1 MPARK
6 AKMWSLVGR
15 LHFIHFCWG
24 RRATYMTRHE
34 KCVFKE
40 SLIPTLAK
48 TIQQLIAVLCMLKST
63 SEQSFGLK
71 IGEEKC
77 KLNQNICLKSR
88 IINCGGFN
96 MHLWFSVII
105 ALRPK
110 YIILS
115 IFIPCRIEPSL
126 LTLNQFMNGC
136 FRKIK
141 LPHPHQQF
149 SEVLEERLE
158 KRHFS

>member
-1 MPARK
+1 
-6 AKMWSLVGR
+6 
-15 LHFIHFCWG
+15 
-24 RRATYMTRHE
+24 
-34 KCVFKE
+34 
-40 SLIPTLAK
+40 
-48 TIQQLIAVLCMLKST
+48 MLKST

-158 KRHFS
+158 KRHFSWEVLCSISPPFQFTTVRLSPVCDSRSWPTSMSHFRRNCSKSAQNGTVRGADNVA